1 MVKNYDYLYLPLLF
15 DLNIPIFF
23 LHLSLFFLSF
33 LLLFRCALSPVAG
46 VLTHPLSLS
55 KQRNPT
61 SKPPSGPFLM
71 LTSTPS
77 NSAIPY

>member
-1 MVKNYDYLYLPLLF
+1 MTIFTYLYCLTLTYLF
-15 DLNIPIFF
+15 FFFTFIP
-23 LHLSLFFLSF
+23 FFLSF

-61 SKPPSGPFLM
+61 SKPPLGPFLM